1 MVICTVAVL
10 WYAVSMRVFFKYA
23 WSAFRTERTILM
35 ITMVTTTG
43 LGLALI
49 LVSVPMRREAHAV
62 YKELYTNCHFGPHT
76 QRLYEIATVLH
87 GLRNSVACAHKDS
100 VEECLGYEIAQPYT
114 GFLKDLESH
123 YHCSG
128 FCWDGGTAAAA
139 SIAAAQIAGV
149 PVSGLNLTYASEDN
163 AADTEALKNE
173 TSDKDDKRPFQ
184 ARPFELKTVPPG
196 EYRVTP
202 PPQSSLRPEDARETL
217 PPHAALRPED
227 ARETLPPHAVL
238 RPEDSRE
245 IKVSFPAQQAPQPHP
260 LQLQATLPG
269 RYEVGSSQPITHP
282 SSSLPL
288 KMSFPAADRSKPVA
302 FGQSQGPHLVG
313 SMSSTGISLPS
324 LPTLP
329 AIGAQPPVKVPV
341 PQVRTMATIPTT
353 MLAEKPLPPLGA
365 IRPVPEAMV
374 AGHVQTHADPPRF
387 KTLAGAIHNLAAA
400 KAKQQ
405 GPQPDRGGFMLL
417 AVDGQVTSG
426 SMRRSGHLH
435 TFPRRNHTAQPGK
448 EGEPP
453 STLFSK
459 HNYRASCDGVSA
471 GVLKFQALHTANL
484 MYYHGVILLVI
495 TVVAGFLRVIGL
507 CTYPQKG
514 QILGVHAVTTRSIV
528 V

>member
-227 ARETLPPHAVL
+227 ARE
-238 RPEDSRE
+238 

-260 LQLQATLPG
+260 LQLQATPSVRYQARLPEPIIHRDPVELKELKVSFPPPAQPIQLQAALPG

-374 AGHVQTHADPPRF
+374 AGHVQTHADPP
-387 KTLAGAIHNLAAA
+387 H
-400 KAKQQ
+400 
-405 GPQPDRGGFMLL
+405 
-417 AVDGQVTSG
+417 
-426 SMRRSGHLH
+426 
-435 TFPRRNHTAQPGK
+435 
-448 EGEPP
+448 
-453 STLFSK
+453 
-459 HNYRASCDGVSA
+459 
-471 GVLKFQALHTANL
+471 
-484 MYYHGVILLVI
+484 
-495 TVVAGFLRVIGL
+495 
-507 CTYPQKG
+507 
-514 QILGVHAVTTRSIV
+514 
-528 V
+528 